1 MTKAYTF
8 KVEMVVEIFA
18 KDEDTA
24 KAQLDEKG
32 GYVTDRNVE
41 LIATTPLP
49 RPDLNEE
56 LPSSD

>member
-8 KVEMVVEIFA
+8 KVEMIVEIFA
-18 KDEDTA
+18 KDEDIA

-32 GYVTDRNVE
+32 GYITERNVE
-41 LIATTPLP
+41 LLASTALP

>member
-8 KVEMVVEIFA
+8 KVEMIVEIFA
-18 KDEDTA
+18 KDEDSA

-32 GYVTDRNVE
+32 GYVAERNVE
-41 LIATTPLP
+41 LLATTPLL
-49 RPDLNEE
+49 RPDLDEE